1 MTKITNLDKTALQAL
16 RAPIEAELAAL
27 GERLGLKFEVGSGSY
42 DPAGAEASF
51 KLKLTV
57 DDPAKRE
64 ASARARWNAT
74 SRYIGIDFDRPEETG
89 LRPEDFGTE
98 FFTSLDALVD
108 FTRHQREMSRGTVV
122 PSRSLRAAPIE
133 DDATRR
139 GLAVIG
145 PDDAP
150 TSPTHW
156 AFGQLANRVGAPAGY
171 LRSLPA
177 DIAADA
183 LNYGVFRRPVE
194 DMGVLLRKNGGVE
207 LAAVTGPNYGRVW
220 NADIAL
226 ALRER
231 FGDGVTG
238 DFTVPGEFG
247 KAVDVNKANTTIY
260 ASDRDMFVFLADE
273 KNRINV
279 PGRRDGKSGTM
290 ARGFFVWNSEVGSK
304 TLGIATFLFDYVC
317 CNRIVWGAEGY
328 EEIKI
333 MHFASAST
341 RWVEEVAP
349 AIESYANKSTA
360 TITQAIEAAQAAR
373 IGSDKLDDFLRQRFT
388 RGQAEGIKAAH
399 LADEDRPI
407 ESLWDVTVGAT
418 AYARGI
424 KYQNDRVGIERTAGK
439 IMAMATR

>member
-1 MTKITNLDKTALQAL
+1 MTTLMQAS
-16 RAPIEAELAAL
+16 RQWSS
-27 GERLGLKFEVGSGSY
+27 R
-42 DPAGAEASF
+42 PA
-51 KLKLTV
+51 
-57 DDPAKRE
+57 DQR
-64 ASARARWNAT
+64 
-74 SRYIGIDFDRPEETG
+74 
-89 LRPEDFGTE
+89 
-98 FFTSLDALVD
+98 FTSLDELVA
-108 FTRHQREMSRGTVV
+108 FTRHQREISKGTVV
-122 PSRSLRAAPIE
+122 PSRRLSAAPIE
-133 DDATRR
+133 DDAERKS
-139 GLAVIG
+139 LVVLG
-145 PDDAP
+145 PDGTPAA
-150 TSPTHW
+150 PTHW
-156 AFGQLANRVGAPAGY
+156 AFGQLANQVGAPAGY

-183 LNYGVFRRPVE
+183 LNYGIFKRPVE
-194 DMGVLLRKNGGVE
+194 DTGILVRQNGGLE
-207 LAAVTGPNYGRVW
+207 LAAVTGPRYGRVW

-247 KAVDVNKANTTIY
+247 KAVDVDKGNTTIF

-273 KNRINV
+273 KNRIEV
-279 PGRRDGKSGTM
+279 PGRRNGQSGTM

-349 AIESYANKSTA
+349 AIESYAQKSTSG
-360 TITQAIEAAQAAR
+360 ITQAIEDARKAR
-373 IGSDKLDDFLRQRFT
+373 ISGDELDLFLRKRFT

-399 LADEDRPI
+399 LAEEDRPI

-418 AYARGI
+418 AYAKGI
-424 KYQNDRVGIERTAGK
+424 KYQDDRVGIEREAGK
-439 IMAMATR
+439 IMAMASK